1 MRETDVCF
9 LTEVWEKSESKKHQK
24 AIESMLELQGIK
36 YVSTP
41 RPGVRRG
48 GGTALACNE
57 ERFHIT
63 KLNIQIPR
71 PLEACFTLIK
81 PKNPTGKTNKFIC
94 CCFYSPPRSKF
105 SNKLAEFLTATIGT
119 LRTLHPGSR
128 VILGGDVNDMKLGL
142 LQALDP
148 TLKQT
153 VKGFTNKNQ
162 DKTLDVFLM
171 DCQDLY
177 QEPEILPPMSV
188 DLGKVGKDS
197 DHNGVEAQ
205 PRCNLIPGGSSLRQQ
220 ITVQPFPESGLFKF
234 GSELA
239 EEDWSELLRTKSITE
254 MVEAFETRSKAM
266 VDNIFPSKTVLVG
279 PQDLPYFTE
288 ELRGLKRKRQ
298 RAYRIGKKSA
308 KSQMFK

>member
-1 MRETDVCF
+1 
-9 LTEVWEKSESKKHQK
+9 
-24 AIESMLELQGIK
+24 MLELQGIK

-71 PLEACFTLIK
+71 PLEACFTLVK
-81 PKNPTGKTNKFIC
+81 PKNPTGKTKKFIC
-94 CCFYSPPRSKF
+94 CSFYSPPRSKF
-105 SNKLAEFLTATIGT
+105 SKKLAEFLTATIWT

-128 VILGGDVNDMKLGL
+128 VILGGDINDMKLGL

-171 DCQDLY
+171 DCQGLY
-177 QEPEILPPMSV
+177 QKSKILSPMSV
-188 DLGKVGKDS
+188 DQGKIGKDS
-197 DHNGVEAQ
+197 DHNGVEAS
-205 PRCNLIPGGSSLRQQ
+205 PGVTWYLKAVPYGSRSQFSPSPSPASSSLALSWRRR
-220 ITVQPFPESGLFKF
+220 TGACWWGLNPVRR
-234 GSELA
+234 
-239 EEDWSELLRTKSITE
+239 W
-254 MVEAFETRSKAM
+254 
-266 VDNIFPSKTVLVG
+266 
-279 PQDLPYFTE
+279 
-288 ELRGLKRKRQ
+288 
-298 RAYRIGKKSA
+298 
-308 KSQMFK
+308 